1 MTTSAV
7 VNMFLCIATS
17 CTLYNLLLSYPGATI
32 SIQETEISIAEETSG
47 QICIILE
54 HTSDGLERDVLV
66 SLTSTAGTAS
76 NYSRKSIKYGVKY

>member
-1 MTTSAV
+1 
-7 VNMFLCIATS
+7 MFLCIATS

-32 SIQETEISIAEETSG
+32 SIRETEISIAEETSG